1 MVKVLNELLI
11 NPMIRKQADKIASY
25 KTIPAR
31 EKVDRL
37 LHLNAI
43 QYTNLGTDSSKAE
56 RKAAESNSRY
66 IYRKIQ
72 GINKPLGSMLL
83 RVREE

>member
-1 MVKVLNELLI
+1 MV
-11 NPMIRKQADKIASY
+11 RKKADKIASY
-25 KTIPAR
+25 KTLTNR

-43 QYTNLGTDSSKAE
+43 QYTNLGIDSTKSE
-56 RKAAESNSRY
+56 RLAAESNSRY

-72 GINKPLGSMLL
+72 GIDKAFGSMLL

>member
-1 MVKVLNELLI
+1 
-11 NPMIRKQADKIASY
+11 MIRKKADKIASY
-25 KTIPAR
+25 KTVTAK

-43 QYTNLGTDSSKAE
+43 QYTNLGTDSSKSE
-56 RKAAESNSRY
+56 RLAAESNSRY
-66 IYRKIQ
+66 IYRKIK
-72 GINKPLGSMLL
+72 GIDNGLGSMLL

>member
-1 MVKVLNELLI
+1 ML
-11 NPMIRKQADKIASY
+11 RKTVDKISSY
-25 KTIPAR
+25 KTVTAK

-43 QYTNLGTDSSKAE
+43 QYTNLGTDSSKSE
-56 RKAAESNSRY
+56 RMAAESNSRY
-66 IYRKIQ
+66 IYRAIKKI
-72 GINKPLGSMLL
+72 NPTLGSQLL

>member
-1 MVKVLNELLI
+1 ML
-11 NPMIRKQADKIASY
+11 RKTVDKISSY
-25 KTIPAR
+25 KTVTAK

-43 QYTNLGTDSSKAE
+43 QYQNLGTDSSKSE
-56 RKAAESNSRY
+56 RMAAESNSRY
-66 IYRKIQ
+66 IYRAIKKL
-72 GINKPLGSMLL
+72 NPPLGSQLL

>member
-1 MVKVLNELLI
+1 
-11 NPMIRKQADKIASY
+11 MIRKTADKIAGY
-25 KTIPAR
+25 KTVTAR

-43 QYTNLGTDSSKAE
+43 QYTNLGIDSSKAE

-66 IYRKIQ
+66 IYRKIK
-72 GINKPLGSMLL
+72 GIDKGLGSMLL

>member
-1 MVKVLNELLI
+1 MYI
-11 NPMIRKQADKIASY
+11 W
-25 KTIPAR
+25 
-31 EKVDRL
+31 
-37 LHLNAI
+37 
-43 QYTNLGTDSSKAE
+43 NLGTDSSKAE

-72 GINKPLGSMLL
+72 GIDKSLGSMLL

>member
-1 MVKVLNELLI
+1 ML
-11 NPMIRKQADKIASY
+11 RKTVDKISSY
-25 KTIPAR
+25 KTVTAK

-43 QYTNLGTDSSKAE
+43 QYQNLGTDSSKSE
-56 RKAAESNSRY
+56 RMAAESNSRY
-66 IYRKIQ
+66 IYRAIKKF
-72 GINKPLGSMLL
+72 NPSLGSQLL